1 MLEFLRAPLL
11 LAIDTAANLC
21 AACVWDTEAHTER
34 GRAVEAM
41 TTGHAERLM
50 AVIQEALDAA
60 GVGYKDLGAVALS
73 VGPGSFTGVRV
84 GVSTA
89 RGLALA
95 LKIPAIGVTTLEA
108 VAAETLALHPGSDT
122 LVAIDAGRGN
132 AYVGVYD
139 AFAMLRYG
147 PVMLSLDE
155 TVELAREGDP
165 VLSGTAAA
173 SVAERTGIRRRLGPA
188 IATADVAT
196 YARLAAAKP
205 ATADKPVPLYLRPP
219 DAKPQASHV
228 LPRRPG

>member
-1 MLEFLRAPLL
+1 MIL

-21 AACVWDTEAHTER
+21 AAALWDTDARTER
-34 GRAVEAM
+34 GRSVETMA
-41 TTGHAERLM
+41 TGHAERLM
-50 AVIQEALDAA
+50 AMIDAA
-60 GVGYKDLGAVALS
+60 LSDAKLAYADLGAVAVS

-95 LKIPAIGVTTLEA
+95 LSIPAIGVSTLDA
-108 VAAETLALHPGSDT
+108 IAAETLASHPGSDT

-147 PVMLSLDE
+147 PVMLTFDE
-155 TVELAREGDP
+155 TVELARTGNP
-165 VLSGTAAA
+165 VLAGTAAA
-173 SVAERTGIRRRLGPA
+173 GVAAALGTGLHIASRD
-188 IATADVAT
+188 ATADIAI
-196 YARLAAAKP
+196 YARLAATRGP
-205 ATADKPVPLYLRPP
+205 SGEKPVPLYLRPP

-228 LPRRPG
+228 LPRKP